1 MLQLTLNFL
10 RPALLSAAALGL
22 AVLMPLAIAQI
33 PARTA
38 EPRQGEAHPRATSA
52 DEAHLAMAPGGDHLT
67 DAQTQDAPLHDA
79 HLQGGLAEPDGPY
92 ADIADLYA
100 PAPEVEG
107 AVSLFHRADLGLF
120 ASRAAAQARWA
131 ELADRPALLG
141 LRPAYDGAGADIRL
155 SAGPLTSAS
164 AVDALCV
171 ELSALGDVCRP
182 VAPSRAW

>member
-1 MLQLTLNFL
+1 MLQLSLNSL

-22 AVLMPLAIAQI
+22 AALMPLAIAQI
-33 PARTA
+33 PARAA
-38 EPRQGEAHPRATSA
+38 EPRQGEADPRASSA
-52 DEAHLAMAPGGDHLT
+52 GEGRLASAPVGEQPPPG
-67 DAQTQDAPLHDA
+67 QTEGAPQ
-79 HLQGGLAEPDGPY
+79 QGGLAAPPGPY

-100 PAPEVEG
+100 PAPELEG

-120 ASRAAAQARWA
+120 ASRAAAQARWS
-131 ELADRPALLG
+131 ELADTPGLLG
-141 LRPAYDGAGADIRL
+141 LRPTYDALGADIRL

-182 VAPSRAW
+182 VALSRAW